1 MATGQR
7 QVFFRKRQRMEQHDP
22 QSPHQSDDAPGVQAE
37 SGLVVGG
44 VESTAPS
51 GGAVR
56 WAKPRPPKLYRIGEV
71 VEYSGVSRQTIHN
84 YTTMGLLVESRW
96 TNGGHRLYDETA
108 FERLDEIAELKS
120 QHKSMEHI
128 REHFVRAKGP
138 APQGGL

>member
-1 MATGQR
+1 
-7 QVFFRKRQRMEQHDP
+7 MEQQEP
-22 QSPHQSDDAPGVQAE
+22 QSQQGVSDGPVMPAT
-37 SGLVVGG
+37 
-44 VESTAPS
+44 VELGD
-51 GGAVR
+51 GGAVSQIPPGSPVR
-56 WAKPRPPKLYRIGEV
+56 WARPRPPKLYRIGEV